1 MMRLEDFGWNLGP
14 PPEEV
19 RVEKYWVTEPLGGW
33 YPSVGIGKPG
43 CVAHLRKGE
52 LHALDMGDH
61 WLLHRDRVDPAKD
74 PIGHLAQDA
83 PVVGVAMALVGLV
96 LLAALLSD

>member
-1 MMRLEDFGWNLGP
+1 MHLEDFAWSLGP
-14 PPEEV
+14 PPDEV
-19 RVEKYWVTEPLGGW
+19 QVEKWRVNEPLDGW

-83 PVVGVAMALVGLV
+83 PAAGVVMALVGLV
-96 LLAALLSD
+96 FLAALLSD